1 VTKLK
6 AAFSKSAP
14 DKSGTLAG
22 GASSISKPKSIA
34 GSALVQ
40 RSSQVKSPAKTG
52 KISRVAARSAV
63 ITVGKAAEKK

>member
-14 DKSGTLAG
+14 DKSGTLA